1 MSKQQSQ
8 TVFPA
13 VKNYNMHAHSKLRR
27 INTVSTNKS
36 DASILSSCFSDSLD
50 FTQKNMKLQKSN
62 SQESILKGTYSLP
75 TPLLQALPPPTYNS
89 TYNKTQFN
97 NKKC

>member
-13 VKNYNMHAHSKLRR
+13 VKNYNMHVHSHLKG

-36 DASILSSCFSDSLD
+36 DDSILSNCFSDSEEM
-50 FTQKNMKLQKSN
+50 TQKKMKLQKTHSSEN
-62 SQESILKGTYSLP
+62 ILQGIYSFP
-75 TPLLQALPPPTYNS
+75 NCPFISYNTPS
-89 TYNKTQFN
+89 
-97 NKKC
+97 